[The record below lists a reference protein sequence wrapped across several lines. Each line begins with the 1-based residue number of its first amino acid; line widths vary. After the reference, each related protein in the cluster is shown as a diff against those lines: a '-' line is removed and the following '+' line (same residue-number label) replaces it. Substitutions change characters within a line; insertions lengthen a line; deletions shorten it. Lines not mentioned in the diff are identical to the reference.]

1 MGEVELFTIVASYNW
16 YHPDARLGASP
27 TARARAGDSGVEL
40 VLQELV
46 SLTGRVEDSGGA
58 PVAGAQV
65 LAYRSGALQR
75 KDNALMAA
83 RTDEAG
89 AFRLD
94 LPEQGEVDLVAKVPP
109 PADAP
114 AATSESTLESTLGD
128 TVEGTPDPAI
138 LEFVA
143 SDAEGVV
150 LRFER

>member
-1 MGEVELFTIVASYNW
+1 
-16 YHPDARLGASP
+16 
-27 TARARAGDSGVEL
+27 
-40 VLQELV
+40 
-46 SLTGRVEDSGGA
+46 
-58 PVAGAQV
+58 
-65 LAYRSGALQR
+65 
-75 KDNALMAA
+75 MAA

-94 LPEQGEVDLVAKVPP
+94 LPEQGEVDLVAKFPT

-114 AATSESTLESTLGD
+114 AATSESTLESTLGG